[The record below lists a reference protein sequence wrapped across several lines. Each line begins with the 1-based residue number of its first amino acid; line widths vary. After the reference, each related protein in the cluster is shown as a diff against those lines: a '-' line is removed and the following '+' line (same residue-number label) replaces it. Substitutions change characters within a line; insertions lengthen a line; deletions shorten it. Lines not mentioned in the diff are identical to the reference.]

1 MSTTIQ
7 NAVSNLPTHTE
18 LQSIVNHLCHASRG
32 QVAPYSG
39 YHGGGPMGQ
48 DSPDFDSGG
57 GWSGPSDN
65 PGPWGAEEA
74 HFSDEWGD
82 KLLSEIDSII
92 QEFEGNL
99 LIEECGGRGGEC
111 PYQHIWNK
119 RKTKGIILEKH
130 CGDKWAKKGLLT
142 SQYTT
147 GRGRLL
153 EEWRDAS
160 VLGWTEPFGKTSH
173 AKFRRQFDLRGKS
186 KEDLRKI
193 IRLIIE

>member
-1 MSTTIQ
+1 MTQYKPRQLSYTNT
-7 NAVSNLPTHTE
+7 VHHMGKCDDNLDDYNE
-18 LQSIVNHLCHASRG
+18 IRKLC
-32 QVAPYSG
+32 
-39 YHGGGPMGQ
+39 
-48 DSPDFDSGG
+48 
-57 GWSGPSDN
+57 
-65 PGPWGAEEA
+65 
-74 HFSDEWGD
+74 DEWGD

-99 LIEECGGRGGEC
+99 LIEKCGGRGGEC

-160 VLGWTEPFGKTSH
+160 VLSVLGWTKPFGKTSN
-173 AKFRRQFDLRGKS
+173 ANFRRQFDLRGKS